1 MFGLLKDT
9 PVAGKADTVIQRPAT
24 EVFDF
29 VGPNLLMNYPKWSR
43 EVVEL
48 VPLTDGPVRIGT
60 TCRQV
65 RIDQGRRSESTFRV
79 TVFQLGRRVCFEGVS
94 NPYRCDYLFE
104 PVTST
109 SASRIIFT
117 FELLS
122 LDVYMRPFEKLIRIA
137 IQEGTEETVR
147 NIKKLVEARC

>member
-9 PVAGKADTVIQRPAT
+9 PVIGKADIVIQRPAT

-29 VGPNLLMNYPKWSR
+29 VGLNFLVNYPRWSR
-43 EVVEL
+43 EVIEL
-48 VPLTDGPVRIGT
+48 VSLTDGPVRVGT

-65 RIDQGRRSESTFRV
+65 RIDQGRRSESTFNV

-109 SASRIIFT
+109 SATRIIFT

-122 LDVYMRPFEKLIRIA
+122 LDMYMRPFEKLIRIA

-147 NIKKLVEARC
+147 NIKKMVEAGC

>member
-9 PVAGKADTVIQRPAT
+9 PVAGRADAVIQRPAA

-29 VGPNLLMNYPKWSR
+29 VGPNLLVNYPKWSR

-48 VPLTDGPVRIGT
+48 VPLTDGPVRTGT

-79 TVFQLGRRVCFEGVS
+79 TVFQPGRRVCFEGVS

-104 PVTST
+104 PATST
-109 SASRIIFT
+109 SASRIVFT

-122 LDVYMRPFEKLIRIA
+122 LDVYMRPFEKLIRLA
-137 IQEGTEETVR
+137 IQEGTAETVK
-147 NIKKLVEARC
+147 NIKKLVEAR